1 MNCLFISQ
9 AKELQIDDLDLSY
22 ARMNTD
28 SVLLLKLMLGI
39 SYLLLML
46 LKDATDEYPIVA
58 NSFMDLQLLYDR
70 SWQYV
75 QDVSARKILMPS
87 LYHLFKFLMQLEAMN
102 IFSPCMNVLLEI
114 SDPSCL
120 GLKLRDVKF

>member
-22 ARMNTD
+22 ARMNTEG
-28 SVLLLKLMLGI
+28 VLLLKLTLGI
-39 SYLLLML
+39 TYLLLML
-46 LKDATDEYPIVA
+46 LTDATDEYSIVA

-87 LYHLFKFLMQLEAMN
+87 LYHLFKFLMQPEAMN
-102 IFSPCMNVLLEI
+102 NLAPV
-114 SDPSCL
+114 
-120 GLKLRDVKF
+120 

>member
-28 SVLLLKLMLGI
+28 GVLLLKLMLGI
-39 SYLLLML
+39 TYLLLML
-46 LKDATDEYPIVA
+46 LKDATDEYSIVA

-70 SWQYV
+70 SWRYI
-75 QDVSARKILMPS
+75 QDVSARK
-87 LYHLFKFLMQLEAMN
+87 
-102 IFSPCMNVLLEI
+102 
-114 SDPSCL
+114 
-120 GLKLRDVKF
+120 KLCQVYITC

>member
-28 SVLLLKLMLGI
+28 SLLLLKLMLGI
-39 SYLLLML
+39 TYLLLML

-102 IFSPCMNVLLEI
+102 IFSPRM
-114 SDPSCL
+114 
-120 GLKLRDVKF
+120 KFC